1 MCPAACVAKV
11 TSRRFRCISQR
22 EGSNAHSMPMVSR
35 HTSYILLQLVLTTIT
50 IAAVLVS
57 VIWLTQSLRFLDFI
71 INRGLSVL
79 AFLEITLLLM
89 PSILPVTLPVA
100 VLCAVI
106 FTFNRLTVDRE
117 LVVMRSAGLGPW
129 DMARPVIVLG
139 VLAAIVGWILTL
151 WLSPAGFR
159 DFKDEQAHLRSDFH
173 HLLLRKGTF
182 NQLIPGFTV
191 YYRDEDREGRFHGII
206 IHDNRERERKI
217 TMLAQWGSL
226 VAEDGGLQ
234 LVLANGTRQEIAGNE
249 RSLRMLYF
257 DSYALDLAQL
267 SGVPPTRNREP
278 KERYL
283 HELISGPFTAIDGS
297 NSGEFLAE
305 AHRRLALP
313 LASLVMALIGFSA
326 LTAGEFDRRHQ
337 WPRIVSGLG
346 LGLLYLGVSFSLTS
360 LVVKNT
366 LLIGPLYGLPV
377 IALWLAIWTMMQ
389 HRFSLPFSTFG
400 ALRTGV

>member
-1 MCPAACVAKV
+1 
-11 TSRRFRCISQR
+11 
-22 EGSNAHSMPMVSR
+22 MPMVRR

-106 FTFNRLTVDRE
+106 YTFNRLTIDRE

-129 DMARPVIVLG
+129 DLARPVIVLG
-139 VLAAIVGWILTL
+139 VLAAVLGWLLTL

-159 DFKDEQAHLRSDFH
+159 EFKDEQAHLRSDFH

-182 NQLIPGFTV
+182 NQLIPRFTV
-191 YYRDEDREGRFHGII
+191 YYREEDREGHFRGII
-206 IHDNRERERKI
+206 IHDNRERDRKI

-226 VAEDGGLQ
+226 VAEDEGLQ

-249 RSLRMLYF
+249 RSLSMLYF
-257 DSYALDLAQL
+257 DSYALDLGQL
-267 SGVPPTRNREP
+267 SGAPPSRNREP

-283 HELISGPFTAIDGS
+283 HELISGPFTTIDDD
-297 NSGEFLAE
+297 NRGEFLAE
-305 AHRRLALP
+305 AHRRVVLP
-313 LASLVMALIGFSA
+313 LASLIMALIGFSA

-346 LGLLYLGVSFSLTS
+346 LGLLYLGVSFSLSS

-366 LLIGPLYGLPV
+366 LLIGPLYVLPV
-377 IALWLAIWTMMQ
+377 IAFWLAIWAMLQ
-389 HRFSLPFSTFG
+389 HRFSLPFFASG
-400 ALRTGV
+400 SLRSGV

>member
-1 MCPAACVAKV
+1 
-11 TSRRFRCISQR
+11 
-22 EGSNAHSMPMVSR
+22 MPMFRR
-35 HTSYILLQLVLTTIT
+35 HTSYILLQLLLTTLT

-71 INRGLSVL
+71 INRGLSIL

-106 FTFNRLTVDRE
+106 YTFNRLTVDRE
-117 LVVMRSAGLGPW
+117 LVVMRSAGLSPW
-129 DMARPVIVLG
+129 EMARSVIILG
-139 VLAAIVGWILTL
+139 VLVAVLGWVLTL

-159 DFKDEQAHLRSDFH
+159 EFKDEQAHLRSDFH

-182 NQLIPGFTV
+182 SQLIPGFMI
-191 YYRDEDREGRFHGII
+191 YYRDEDREGRFRGIL
-206 IHDNRERERKI
+206 IHDTRDPDRKV

-267 SGVPPTRNREP
+267 SGAPPSRNREP

-283 HELISGPFTAIDGS
+283 HELVSGPFTAIDDIHR
-297 NSGEFLAE
+297 GEFLAE
-305 AHRRLALP
+305 AHRRLVLP
-313 LASLVMALIGFSA
+313 LASLVMALISFA
-326 LTAGEFDRRHQ
+326 AMTAGEFDRRHQ
-337 WPRIVSGLG
+337 WPRIASGLF
-346 LGLLYLGVSFSLTS
+346 LGLLYLGISFSLVS
-360 LVVKNT
+360 LMVRNT
-366 LLIGPLYGLPV
+366 LLIVPLYALPV
-377 IALWLAIWTMMQ
+377 IVFWLAVWAMTQ
-389 HRFSLPFSTFG
+389 HRFVLPFPASG
-400 ALRTGV
+400 GLRSGT